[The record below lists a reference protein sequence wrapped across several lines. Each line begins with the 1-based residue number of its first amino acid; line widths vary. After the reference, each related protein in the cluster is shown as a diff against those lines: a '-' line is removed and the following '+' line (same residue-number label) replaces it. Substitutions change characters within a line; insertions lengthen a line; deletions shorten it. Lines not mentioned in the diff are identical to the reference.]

1 MLLSSCYRHRGNNQ
15 FNCGLFLS
23 WHCCVFLSSIKYH
36 FGHKHG
42 MCLSVWTPHSLYRHW
57 GFQTPADPS
66 PQILTRYRA
75 AQGCLSF
82 CKTLKSGVC
91 TICVAPLQRNHR
103 KLNQESIV
111 FRDCFSRNN
120 KLVPYVINSPLPI
133 SPSIPLLN
141 PYPFSLSSSVD
152 RKCP

>member
-36 FGHKHG
+36 FGHKRDASVILDTPLVMAPG
-42 MCLSVWTPHSLYRHW
+42 LSDPV
-57 GFQTPADPS
+57 DPS
-66 PQILTRYRA
+66 PQILTRHSA

-91 TICVAPLQRNHR
+91 TICVAPLRRDHR

-120 KLVPYVINSPLPI
+120 NLVPYVINSP
-133 SPSIPLLN
+133 IPRSSL
-141 PYPFSLSSSVD
+141 YPFVEPLPLSSSSSVV